1 MKKLLPFV
9 LITSLGLVACSSNQ
23 PVTNKQDRQSV
34 PDWVMNPKSDAGL
47 AATGCAPLA
56 NDMAMSRNMATAL
69 ARRDL
74 AQKMETRVNAV
85 DKLYSEKTATGSS
98 QHFSQSAELVTD
110 QVLSNTS
117 PDRIEVIE
125 LNGQDNVCAMLTL
138 DQKTMKSTFRSIA
151 KGTQLKLSQQQEQE
165 LYAEFSD
172 F

>member
-1 MKKLLPFV
+1 MKNLLPFV

-23 PVTNKQDRQSV
+23 PATSQQDRQSV

-56 NDMAMSRNMATAL
+56 NDMAMSRNMAVAL

-74 AQKMETRVNAV
+74 AQKMETRVSAV
-85 DKLYSEKTATGSS
+85 DKLYSEKSATGSS
-98 QHFSQSAELVTD
+98 QHFAQSAELVTD
-110 QVLSNTS
+110 QVLSNTT
-117 PDRIEVIE
+117 PDRIEVLE

-138 DQKTMKSTFRSIA
+138 NQTAMKSTFRSIA
-151 KGTQLKLSQQQEQE
+151 KGTQLKLSQQDEQE